1 MLEQQSKSNTTALSI
16 YSAPSWFEMLF
27 EVYPKRKS
35 LSYEV
40 GFFFFCFRIMHSIIR
55 TPLWFNEWCLL
66 WVWESWSQPKYNFKI
81 WAVKCSKLKSF
92 LLVIPSRLLL
102 GNCPQVDLH
111 LKMFSATIYSLQ
123 VRTAS
128 SS

>member
-40 GFFFFCFRIMHSIIR
+40 GVFFVFVLELC
-55 TPLWFNEWCLL
+55 
-66 WVWESWSQPKYNFKI
+66 
-81 WAVKCSKLKSF
+81 
-92 LLVIPSRLLL
+92 IPSSELL
-102 GNCPQVDLH
+102 CDLMNGAYCECGKADH
-111 LKMFSATIYSLQ
+111 GPNIILKFEPSNVQ
-123 VRTAS
+123 N
-128 SS
+128 

>member
-40 GFFFFCFRIMHSIIR
+40 GFFFVLF
-55 TPLWFNEWCLL
+55 
-66 WVWESWSQPKYNFKI
+66 
-81 WAVKCSKLKSF
+81 
-92 LLVIPSRLLL
+92 
-102 GNCPQVDLH
+102 
-111 LKMFSATIYSLQ
+111 
-123 VRTAS
+123 
-128 SS
+128 